1 MISLFSSMFSKEDN
15 LKKTLEQATT
25 VNESVDTSS
34 HSSSEEVHIK
44 NCPVSEVTL
53 TSDADL
59 QEVTPT
65 IHTDLTIYR
74 LASNEEEEDE
84 EYEADNDN
92 IDMFNPFINLEDILL
107 KLSEKHES
115 LDQELIKL
123 TKTTKTNSLKQHAL
137 NEILKVVS
145 GLRSHRYSSEDA
157 IISATLI
164 INDALE
170 RILTIFENSHYKY
183 LNSFRK
189 RTENF
194 SLNINNS
201 GILDNLW
208 NIDKEMLNRM
218 IEKLILEGQSDYSES
233 SLFYTNPSSDR
244 YFMMR
249 DKKIV
254 SMLKI
259 LSEFVR
265 DLLSLVPDLVLE
277 EEEEAKTEILTP
289 QAIIDAQIDM
299 IFEPIETPSAKES
312 TRRKSKR
319 RGGY

>member
-15 LKKTLEQATT
+15 HNKPVEPAST

-254 SMLKI
+254 SMLKNV
-259 LSEFVR
+259 ER
-265 DLLSLVPDLVLE
+265 DTSLYFFCSPNLE
-277 EEEEAKTEILTP
+277 K
-289 QAIIDAQIDM
+289 
-299 IFEPIETPSAKES
+299 K
-312 TRRKSKR
+312 
-319 RGGY
+319 

>member
-1 MISLFSSMFSKEDN
+1 MFSKEDN
-15 LKKTLEQATT
+15 QKKTLEEATT

-34 HSSSEEVHIK
+34 HSSSEEVYIK
-44 NCPVSEVTL
+44 NNMVSEEVTL

-65 IHTDLTIYR
+65 THTDLTIYR
-74 LASNEEEEDE
+74 LARNEDEGDE

-115 LDQELIKL
+115 LDQELSKF

-244 YFMMR
+244 YFMAR

-299 IFEPIETPSAKES
+299 IFEPIEKPSAKES